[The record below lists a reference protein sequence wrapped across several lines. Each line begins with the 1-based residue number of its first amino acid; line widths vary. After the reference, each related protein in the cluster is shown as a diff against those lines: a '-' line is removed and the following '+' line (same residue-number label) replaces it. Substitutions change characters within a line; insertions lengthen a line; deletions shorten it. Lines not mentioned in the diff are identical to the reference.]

1 MLNSQNYY
9 LVIYFD
15 MNYIFTM
22 QYLKT
27 NKILMISM
35 TFCSLFI
42 LWWYQKIQEM
52 WFLSTILSTF
62 EQIPID
68 VHLVCMKIGN

>member
-1 MLNSQNYY
+1 MLNSQSYY

-35 TFCSLFI
+35 TFYSLFI